1 MRGESTHGVSAEVT
15 PVRQGSVSQVQVLQ
29 VQSCQRVCVVRA
41 PIGGTRDAVRRGQPR
56 ALRCGAVHRIV
67 LYCIV
72 GHGSGPD
79 LHAPEK

>member
-41 PIGGTRDAVRRGQPR
+41 PVGDARDAVRRGQPQ
-56 ALRCGAVHRIV
+56 ALRPALRRTGAVSKFL
-67 LYCIV
+67 LYCTI
-72 GHGSGPD
+72 GTMWMCG
-79 LHAPEK
+79 